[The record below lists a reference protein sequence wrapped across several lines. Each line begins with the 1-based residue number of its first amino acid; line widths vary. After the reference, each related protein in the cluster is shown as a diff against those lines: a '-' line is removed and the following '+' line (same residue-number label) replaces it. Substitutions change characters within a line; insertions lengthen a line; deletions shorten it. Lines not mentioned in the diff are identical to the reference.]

1 MTFIECLRDP
11 NLFGRFF
18 KGESWKAWRSF
29 LAALFAEPAR
39 DDEIALYR
47 ACTGR
52 AAWPTSAFSEA
63 AVVVGRRGGKSRILA
78 LIAVYLATMRDYSPY
93 LAPGEVATIAVLA
106 ADRSQARVIFRFVT
120 GLLKAVPLMQPM
132 ITGGD
137 SETIALSNRVHI
149 EIATASFRTARGY
162 SFAAVL
168 CDEVAFW
175 RSDESA
181 ANPDVEI
188 LRALRPGLA
197 SIPGSMLLIASSPYA
212 KRGELYNAFRKH
224 YGRDDARVL
233 VWKASTQVMNPSID
247 PAIIAEAYESD
258 PEAARAE
265 YGGEFRDD
273 LADFVTRET
282 VDAVTMWRRS
292 ELPPEAGTAYSAF
305 CDPSGGISDAMTL
318 AVGHLDRRNVCVL
331 DAVAEVRP
339 PFDPEKAVS
348 ECVGLLRRFGVATVT
363 GDRYAGLWPVQRF
376 SERGIEF
383 IQSARPKSD
392 IYHDLLP
399 LMNAGRVELL
409 DHPRLRAQFTGL
421 ERRTARSGKDSIDH
435 GPGGHDDIA
444 NAVAGVLV
452 GLDLDRRPALV
463 KMSDVKDDGRAPAPV
478 SCTMLMAVAVVVEA
492 SAAVIFAGARP
503 GMPQLYILDVDAQP
517 FHGAFFRDVVSRLK
531 ALLPG
536 FPKAVWAGVC
546 AAAELVPHFEACG
559 LTAFETPEWFDPEA
573 SLILAGRV
581 VSEKRV
587 VFCGATIEKMKSQTI
602 AAALTF
608 KAGDAV
614 ETALRTALLAAIA
627 LKFDEQVTSRP
638 RRS

>member
-1 MTFIECLRDP
+1 LIAVEIVRKNPDQVGFAVNPRRWVVE
-11 NLFGRFF
+11 RFF
-18 KGESWKAWRSF
+18 AWIGHNRRLAKDFEATIDSARAFLYAASVILLVRAWRSF
-29 LAALFAEPAR
+29 LAALFAEGASS
-39 DDEIALYR
+39 DDLALYR

-52 AAWPTSAFSEA
+52 DAWPTAAFSEA
-63 AVVVGRRGGKSRILA
+63 ALIVGRRGGKSRILA

-212 KRGELYNAFRKH
+212 KRGELYNAYRKH

-233 VWKASTQVMNPSID
+233 VWKADTATMNPSID

-282 VDAVTMWRRS
+282 VDAVTMWGRS
-292 ELPPEAGTAYSAF
+292 ELPPQAGVAYSAF
-305 CDPSGGISDAMTL
+305 CDPSGGLVDAMSWRSGISAAATCACWMRSWKRARRLTQSRRWRNAPCCSDVMAFRRWL
-318 AVGHLDRRNVCVL
+318 AITMRASGRGRGSPSTGSSSSRARGRR
-331 DAVAEVRP
+331 
-339 PFDPEKAVS
+339 
-348 ECVGLLRRFGVATVT
+348 
-363 GDRYAGLWPVQRF
+363 
-376 SERGIEF
+376 
-383 IQSARPKSD
+383 
-392 IYHDLLP
+392 
-399 LMNAGRVELL
+399 
-409 DHPRLRAQFTGL
+409 
-421 ERRTARSGKDSIDH
+421 ARS
-435 GPGGHDDIA
+435 
-444 NAVAGVLV
+444 
-452 GLDLDRRPALV
+452 
-463 KMSDVKDDGRAPAPV
+463 
-478 SCTMLMAVAVVVEA
+478 
-492 SAAVIFAGARP
+492 
-503 GMPQLYILDVDAQP
+503 
-517 FHGAFFRDVVSRLK
+517 
-531 ALLPG
+531 
-536 FPKAVWAGVC
+536 
-546 AAAELVPHFEACG
+546 
-559 LTAFETPEWFDPEA
+559 TA
-573 SLILAGRV
+573 I
-581 VSEKRV
+581 
-587 VFCGATIEKMKSQTI
+587 CC
-602 AAALTF
+602 
-608 KAGDAV
+608 
-614 ETALRTALLAAIA
+614 
-627 LKFDEQVTSRP
+627 
-638 RRS
+638 RS